1 MAFIITEVGMAPK
14 TNKPAVEATKGILNL
29 FLVIFLCVGALLAG
43 LISVVYQLQTDG
55 YIDRL
60 KNHETFAVRVEGNII
75 DDIFEEIISDLKV
88 LSQQPALH
96 SFLTHGQDQFLKIM
110 EQEYLILSRAKKDY
124 DQIRFLGAKGME
136 VVRVDYNRGN
146 PAVVPKT
153 KLQNKFKRYYFADTF
168 ALGRGKVFISP
179 LDLNIER
186 GQIEKPLKPMIRF
199 GMVVFDKNGEKRGI
213 VLLNYL
219 GANLIKRLEQAGE
232 AMYGQ
237 PLLINRDGYWLLG
250 PQPDDA
256 WGFMLDNRKNKNL
269 STQFPLSATTISDK
283 AGGQLINK
291 EGMFSFTTIYPLKRD
306 QQSSTGA
313 DKAFAQSDKQISAE
327 QYHWKLV
334 SHINR
339 KELDGYSFDLLF
351 NLSLLGATL
360 FLLTAVASWLIA
372 GSITRKRLH
381 RAELF
386 NMAHFDTL
394 TGLPNRTLY
403 FDRLNQAFESSKRHH
418 RSFAILYV
426 DLDDFKKVND
436 TMGHS
441 AGDMVLKTVSKRMLD
456 VVRKS
461 DTVGRMGGDEFM
473 IILNDITQP
482 GDAEMVA
489 QKLLLTL
496 TRPVD
501 IGEQQATV
509 GACIGVAIFPNDSED
524 KDTLIKMADEAMYA
538 CKEAGKNNYKTVSS
552 IDIQGEE

>member
-1 MAFIITEVGMAPK
+1 MVPK
-14 TNKPAVEATKGILNL
+14 TNKPAVEVTTGILSL

-43 LISVVYQLQTDG
+43 IITIVYQLQTDG

-75 DDIFEEIISDLKV
+75 DDIFEEIISDLQV
-88 LSQQPALH
+88 LSQQPTLH
-96 SFLTHGQDQFLKIM
+96 SFLTQGQDQFLKIV
-110 EQEYLILSRAKKDY
+110 EQEYLILSQAKKDY
-124 DQIRFLGAKGME
+124 DQIRFLDARGME

-146 PAVVPKT
+146 PTVVPKT

-168 ALGRGKVFISP
+168 ALGRGKIFISP
-179 LDLNIER
+179 LDLNIEH

-199 GMVVFDKNGEKRGI
+199 GIVVFDKNGEKRGI

-219 GANLIKRLEQAGE
+219 GANLLKKLEQASE

-250 PQPDDA
+250 PQSDDA
-256 WGFMLDNRKNKNL
+256 WGFMLDNRKDKKL
-269 STQFPLSATTISDK
+269 PTQFPLSASAITNKTE
-283 AGGQLINK
+283 GQLINN
-291 EGMFSFTTIYPLKRD
+291 EGMFSFTTIYPLKRG

-313 DKAFAQSDKQISAE
+313 DKAFAQSDKQISAD

-339 KELDGYSFDLLF
+339 NELDGYSFDLLF

-360 FLLTAVASWLIA
+360 FLLTALASWLIA

-386 NMAHFDTL
+386 HMAHFDTL

-403 FDRLNQAFESSKRHH
+403 YDRLNQTFESSKRH
-418 RSFAILYV
+418 RRRFAILYV
-426 DLDDFKKVND
+426 DLDDFKQVND

-441 AGDMVLKTVSKRMLD
+441 AGDMVLKTVSRRMLD
-456 VVRKS
+456 IVRKS

-473 IILNDITQP
+473 IILNDISQAD
-482 GDAEMVA
+482 DAEMVA
-489 QKLLLTL
+489 QKLLSTL
-496 TRPVD
+496 TIPVD
-501 IGEQQATV
+501 IGEQKATV
-509 GACIGVAIFPNDSED
+509 GACIGLAVFPNDSED

-538 CKEAGKNNYKTVSS
+538 CKEAGKNSYKTVSS
-552 IDIQGEE
+552 LGIQRDD